1 VRLAVESV
9 LRQTHGA
16 LEVIV
21 VDDASTDATAS
32 VVEAMEDPRLHL
44 VRHETNRGGAAAR
57 NTGARAARHDW
68 IAFQD
73 SDDEW
78 LPRKLELQLAAL
90 RRLGPDAIGAYC
102 GMIRPGPPRDGKLD
116 HAALGYWPRPRRG
129 VSLEGELYR
138 SLAVGGSLI
147 STQTLLV
154 RRDALLEAGGFDET
168 LEALQDWDCV
178 LRVARLGP
186 IAFEPEPLVIQRWSP
201 NSLTR
206 SIRNRAD
213 AQAAIVAR
221 HEAEMASVPARLA
234 EYHHQIASMRRR
246 TGQHRESRA
255 AFLAALRRDPARLK
269 AWGGLLRLMLTWA
282 GARLRG

>member
-1 VRLAVESV
+1 MLVDFN
-9 LRQTHGA
+9 HGSGF
-16 LEVIV
+16 VY
-21 VDDASTDATAS
+21 
-32 VVEAMEDPRLHL
+32 
-44 VRHETNRGGAAAR
+44 G
-57 NTGARAARHDW
+57 
-68 IAFQD
+68 
-73 SDDEW
+73 
-78 LPRKLELQLAAL
+78 
-90 RRLGPDAIGAYC
+90 
-102 GMIRPGPPRDGKLD
+102 RD
-116 HAALGYWPRPRRG
+116 
-129 VSLEGELYR
+129 
-138 SLAVGGSLI
+138 
-147 STQTLLV
+147 
-154 RRDALLEAGGFDET
+154 
-168 LEALQDWDCV
+168 
-178 LRVARLGP
+178 
-186 IAFEPEPLVIQRWSP
+186 AFEPEPLVIQRYSP